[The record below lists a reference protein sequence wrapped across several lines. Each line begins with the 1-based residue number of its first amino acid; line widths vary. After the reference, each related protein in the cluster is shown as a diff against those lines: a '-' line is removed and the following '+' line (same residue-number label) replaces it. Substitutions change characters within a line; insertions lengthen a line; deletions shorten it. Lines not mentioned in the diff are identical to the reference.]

1 MSSLPFLSGNSKR
14 YYAPSTNSTFL
25 HSERSSHF
33 RLKVEPLVTL
43 AATHTPENL
52 GSDESNSSSSRE
64 AESSPLSNDLRTLS
78 SSMISIIL
86 GTTYEEIS
94 SDVESQTAQDLRQKL
109 ADLEEKKKIV
119 MLTRKLNAIEE
130 KKADGFSE

>member
-1 MSSLPFLSGNSKR
+1 M
-14 YYAPSTNSTFL
+14 

-52 GSDESNSSSSRE
+52 GSNESNSSSSRE